1 LGSPRELVKL
11 YYRIGEVAQIVG
23 VQPHVLRYWETEF
36 RTIRPQKSHKGQRV
50 YSRRDVEKLLKVK
63 DLLKNQGFT
72 IAGAR
77 KKLRDP
83 DQVADVVEAASKPA
97 APAPVEAVERLVEAA
112 VVAQAPSR
120 SVDPRAVDARAADVR
135 AADAAEETRA
145 RMRDALLAI
154 REDIRAM
161 LGDLD
166 TPRPRRP
173 KLPTLP

>member
-1 LGSPRELVKL
+1 LGSSRELVKL

-72 IAGAR
+72 IAGAK

-83 DQVADVVEAASKPA
+83 EAQAALDVEVEAVVERPA
-97 APAPVEAVERLVEAA
+97 PPAPAPRE
-112 VVAQAPSR
+112 P
-120 SVDPRAVDARAADVR
+120 AR
-135 AADAAEETRA
+135 EQ
-145 RMRDALLAI
+145 MREALLAL
-154 REDIRAM
+154 RADIAAM
-161 LGDLD
+161 LDDLGS
-166 TPRPRRP
+166 PPRRP
-173 KLPTLP
+173 KLPSLP

>member
-1 LGSPRELVKL
+1 LGSSRELVKL

-72 IAGAR
+72 IAGAK

-83 DQVADVVEAASKPA
+83 DAQAEVE
-97 APAPVEAVERLVEAA
+97 VEVDA
-112 VVAQAPSR
+112 VVARPAPPPA
-120 SVDPRAVDARAADVR
+120 PREPAR
-135 AADAAEETRA
+135 EQ
-145 RMRDALLAI
+145 MREALLAL
-154 REDIRAM
+154 RADIAAM
-161 LGDLD
+161 LDDLGS
-166 TPRPRRP
+166 PPRRP
-173 KLPTLP
+173 KLPSLP

>member
-1 LGSPRELVKL
+1 MGSSRELVKL

-72 IAGAR
+72 IAGAK

-83 DQVADVVEAASKPA
+83 EAQAALEVETVVET
-97 APAPVEAVERLVEAA
+97 VVERPPE
-112 VVAQAPSR
+112 PP
-120 SVDPRAVDARAADVR
+120 PREPAR
-135 AADAAEETRA
+135 EQ
-145 RMRDALLAI
+145 MREALLAL

-161 LGDLD
+161 LDDLGS
-166 TPRPRRP
+166 PPRRP
-173 KLPTLP
+173 KLPSLP